1 MAKSEAA
8 ENLLVPRAQ
17 CEAFPDAMRAAE
29 NGMEVTTGSDICG
42 LAPYLDG
49 NRDLRAYG
57 RIDAAL
63 CIPYRVKRPVILSH
77 RQSHG
82 DDRARC
88 PRKDEASKSGC

>member
-1 MAKSEAA
+1 MRCGPQRTEWKSLKEGR
-8 ENLLVPRAQ
+8 N
-17 CEAFPDAMRAAE
+17 
-29 NGMEVTTGSDICG
+29 CG

-49 NRDLRAYG
+49 NGDLRAYG